1 MSGTKINDLVAN
13 SGQKSN
19 EDSMVDSSLMNLIMM
34 EMDKHATTANASANR
49 TRKEKC

>member
-19 EDSMVDSSLMNLIMM
+19 EDSMVDSIINELNNDGNGNKKL
-34 EMDKHATTANASANR
+34 R
-49 TRKEKC
+49 TRDDCQIL